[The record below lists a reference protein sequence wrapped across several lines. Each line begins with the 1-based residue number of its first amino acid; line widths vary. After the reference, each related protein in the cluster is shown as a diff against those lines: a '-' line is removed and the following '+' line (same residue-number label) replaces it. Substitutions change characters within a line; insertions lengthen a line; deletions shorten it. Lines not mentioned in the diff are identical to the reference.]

1 MAKPDFLTIF
11 LLLLVSNQNFSLAA
25 TAQGG
30 EFLISKACRK
40 ESKNPDLC
48 KSTLEA
54 DPLSKKAE
62 NYNSLCRA
70 AMVVFRTCADGYHH
84 AIRDIND
91 GIAGFDMNN
100 FEEASSEIGA
110 VFQSVRECKDT
121 GLTMFQKLNNEI
133 EAFGD
138 VVSNLLEK
146 LVPGPDKY

>member
-1 MAKPDFLTIF
+1 
-11 LLLLVSNQNFSLAA
+11 
-25 TAQGG
+25 
-30 EFLISKACRK
+30 
-40 ESKNPDLC
+40 
-48 KSTLEA
+48 
-54 DPLSKKAE
+54 
-62 NYNSLCRA
+62 
-70 AMVVFRTCADGYHH
+70 
-84 AIRDIND
+84 
-91 GIAGFDMNN
+91 MNN